1 VVDGQA
7 GLVARFGDRVAVLAF
22 VVDRGQ
28 VTHLDIVANPEKLT
42 HLTGGS
48 PS

>member
-1 VVDGQA
+1 MVDGQA

-22 VVDRGQ
+22 VVDGARITD
-28 VTHLDIVANPEKLT
+28 VDIVANPEKLT
-42 HLTGGS
+42 YLTGGP